1 MSNKVV
7 NTEGKILVAFTPSEM
22 QTIQNAALVSE
33 QHAKDLVYNA
43 AMNEAHRIMSY
54 NTSRAKVAEIIGD
67 DFIPEKVVREFET
80 MVAAVT
86 GVQHILTSYTRN
98 QRFVYSRSILIF
110 MMRTQFMG
118 VNHLCP
124 LTEIGALFTPRK
136 DHSTMIHAYR
146 KIMNGYCYDMIL
158 RKDLDTIKQMCI
170 EQNRFEL
177 IVAQIDKL
185 EESYA
190 EVKALR
196 DSTRMALA

>member
-1 MSNKVV
+1 MKHKLINSGGVPV
-7 NTEGKILVAFTPSEM
+7 LGFTDSEM
-22 QTIQNAALVSE
+22 SVITNAAEATE
-33 QHAKDLVYNA
+33 QTAKDLIYKAV
-43 AMNEAHRIMSY
+43 MNEAHRIMSY

-67 DFIPEKVVREFET
+67 DFIPEKVVREFEA

-136 DHSTMIHAYR
+136 DHSTMIHSYR
-146 KIMNGYCYDMIL
+146 KIMNGYCYDTIL

-177 IVAQIDKL
+177 IVAQINKL
-185 EESYA
+185 EESYS